1 LIAPRR
7 SLGGRHA
14 VRYVGTK
21 SQRAPPCA
29 AFFYK
34 MKKAQKK
41 KRSELKKC
49 FADIA
54 FFAKD
59 FLSR

>member
-1 LIAPRR
+1 
-7 SLGGRHA
+7 
-14 VRYVGTK
+14 
-21 SQRAPPCA
+21 
-29 AFFYK
+29 